1 MGALSFQP
9 RSSLRRG
16 YSITVIALLV
26 FGTFQIAFL
35 ALHAIFDFAPIVLL
49 IEAVLAVLIT
59 TICLALIIWDDRQA
73 KQAEEVA
80 DRQLS
85 HLANFATD
93 LYWETDLEGFIITTG
108 GRLMKTIFPDESIVL
123 GEHYLKVINLNDH
136 EREKMLTALES
147 VKPYSD
153 ILSVLRDPN
162 GKAYHISLSATPRF
176 NQNGDVIGYLGV
188 GTNVMRRIEDQTRL
202 RYLAEHDM
210 LTGLSNRYAFQTRI
224 EDNIRRLGEDENVG
238 LLVIDLDN
246 FKTINDTHGHQIGD
260 ALLNQVAKRIR
271 KTIRGEDWAARLG
284 GDEFVIVCKAIP
296 NPMDACLL
304 ASRLVAAL
312 SRPFQIGELKL
323 DCSASVGVACT
334 PANATDSSTL
344 IKYADLA
351 MYEAKGSG
359 RGCYRLYEAPK
370 SPDPFAMN

>member
-108 GRLMKTIFPDESIVL
+108 GRLMKTIFPDETIVL

-188 GTNVMRRIEDQTRL
+188 GTNVTRRIEDQTRL

-224 EDNIRRLGEDENVG
+224 EDNIRRLGLCRCG
-238 LLVIDLDN
+238 LH
-246 FKTINDTHGHQIGD
+246 TGQRH
-260 ALLNQVAKRIR
+260 R
-271 KTIRGEDWAARLG
+271 
-284 GDEFVIVCKAIP
+284 
-296 NPMDACLL
+296 
-304 ASRLVAAL
+304 
-312 SRPFQIGELKL
+312 FQ
-323 DCSASVGVACT
+323 
-334 PANATDSSTL
+334 
-344 IKYADLA
+344 YADQICRF
-351 MYEAKGSG
+351 SHV
-359 RGCYRLYEAPK
+359 
-370 SPDPFAMN
+370 